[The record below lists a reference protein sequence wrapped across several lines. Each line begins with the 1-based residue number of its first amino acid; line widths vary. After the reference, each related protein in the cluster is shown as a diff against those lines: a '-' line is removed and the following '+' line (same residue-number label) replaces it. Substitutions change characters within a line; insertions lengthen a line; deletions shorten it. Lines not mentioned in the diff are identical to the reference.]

1 MRITA
6 LNIFPVDIPLAEPI
20 FMSNVEL
27 HASSNVLI
35 RLTTDEGVVGWG
47 EAVEAPHMSG
57 DSQRHIIAGVL
68 ALRPLVIGADP
79 MDRAGLWRT
88 LHHAIHGNAS
98 ARSAIDM
105 AVHDLVGRA
114 LGVSVSTLLGA
125 VPGAEVPLMT
135 LFGHGDPDG
144 DLETFRARKAA
155 GFRWFKLKLGIGP
168 VEAEI
173 ETVRRV
179 SKELDGGVLSG
190 DANGGWDLSTANRFL
205 RAVAEQP
212 VRFIEQPVMERDTL
226 VRLAHGSPIALCAD
240 ETAGSLSAIAGYG
253 PTSVAGVSLKLIKLG
268 GITGLMQGAAACSA
282 AALSMNLAGK
292 TVESSISAAANLH
305 CAAAI
310 GELAFGCSP
319 GNQQVSRDVVTEPIR
334 VETGGMR
341 VPTGP
346 GLGVDV
352 DIDRVADL
360 ATPGVTADFAAAR

>member
-6 LNIFPVDIPLAEPI
+6 LDIFPVDIPLAEPI

-27 HASSNVLI
+27 HASSNVLV
-35 RLTTDEGVVGWG
+35 RLTTDEGLVGWG

-57 DSQRHIIAGVL
+57 DSQRHIIAGLL

-79 MDRAGLWRT
+79 MDRAGLWRV

-105 AVHDLVGRA
+105 AVHDLVGHI

-125 VPGAEVPLMT
+125 APGQRIPLMT

-144 DLETFRARKAA
+144 DVETFRKRKAA
-155 GFRWFKLKLGIGP
+155 GFRWFKLKLGIGS
-168 VEAEI
+168 VDDEI
-173 ETVRRV
+173 ETVRRI
-179 SKELDGGVLSG
+179 SAELDGAVLAG
-190 DANGGWDLSTANRFL
+190 DANGGWDITTANRFL
-205 RAVAEQP
+205 HAVSDRP
-212 VRFIEQPVMERDTL
+212 MRFVEQPVMDRDTL
-226 VRLAHGSPIALCAD
+226 VRIAASSPIAICAD
-240 ETAGSLSAIAGYG
+240 ETAGSLAAIAGYG

-268 GITGLMQGAAACSA
+268 GITGLMQGAATCGA
-282 AALSMNLAGK
+282 AALAMNLAGK
-292 TVESSISAAANLH
+292 TVESSVSAAANLH

-319 GNQQVSRDVVTEPIR
+319 GNQQVSHDVVSDPIV
-334 VETGGMR
+334 VESGSMR

-346 GLGVDV
+346 GLGVEV
-352 DIDRVADL
+352 DPDRVTAL
-360 ATPGVTADFAAAR
+360 ATPGVTV